1 MPRRRAAPVTS
12 ATFPCR
18 PANAIARFWHIAGSR
33 DNRRGGSK
41 SDAGP
46 QAPRLARH
54 NLRVAQRRHIRAY
67 IATGRQRHGQAS
79 ATHDRR
85 SRSPLLAAMRRRLR
99 RGGWR
104 SRYRLRKHTV
114 EPVFGITK
122 HARGF
127 RQFLLRGVT
136 KVAGEWSLLCT
147 THNLR
152 KLAAVWA

>member
-1 MPRRRAAPVTS
+1 M
-12 ATFPCR
+12 
-18 PANAIARFWHIAGSR
+18 
-33 DNRRGGSK
+33 
-41 SDAGP
+41 
-46 QAPRLARH
+46 
-54 NLRVAQRRHIRAY
+54 AQRRHIRAY

-79 ATHDRR
+79 ATPDRR
-85 SRSPLLAAMRRRLR
+85 RPRSPLIVAMCQRLR

-127 RQFLLRGVT
+127 RQFLLRGT
-136 KVAGEWSLLCT
+136 IKVAGEWSLLCT

-152 KLAAVWA
+152 KLAVAWA